1 MSVGAMKSGL
11 AATTLVAISVALAS
25 AGQPP
30 AQQTGSLIQESM
42 TGRDTYTFYCAP
54 CHGRTGKGDGPVASA
69 LKAPPPDLTTLA
81 KRRGGRFSRAEV
93 TAFVAGIGRAAP
105 AHGSSDM
112 PVWGPTFL
120 AQEALDS
127 RISVRLLNV
136 VEYLE
141 SIQVKE

>member
-1 MSVGAMKSGL
+1 MKWGL
-11 AATTLVAISVALAS
+11 AAAILVASR
-25 AGQPP
+25 P
-30 AQQTGSLIQESM
+30 
-42 TGRDTYTFYCAP
+42 
-54 CHGRTGKGDGPVASA
+54 
-69 LKAPPPDLTTLA
+69 LA

-93 TAFVAGIGRAAP
+93 TAFVAGLSRTAP

-112 PVWGPTFL
+112 PVWGPTFR